1 MGLQK
6 GQSYINFRLSYE
18 YEEGQTPNE
27 NIRYESEFAKV
38 DGENGYYEEQ
48 YYEATSYQSTF

>member
-1 MGLQK
+1 MQK
-6 GQSYINFRLSYE
+6 GKGYINFRLSYE

-27 NIRYESEFAKV
+27 NIRYESEFVKV